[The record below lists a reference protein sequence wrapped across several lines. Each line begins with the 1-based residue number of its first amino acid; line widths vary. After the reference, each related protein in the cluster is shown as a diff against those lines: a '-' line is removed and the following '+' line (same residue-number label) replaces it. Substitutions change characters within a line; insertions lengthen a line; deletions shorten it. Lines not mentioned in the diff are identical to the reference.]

1 MTQEITRRL
10 ITAMVEDVIAE
21 TQTRLAQLTP
31 ASSDDIRRAGR
42 ATAAFSPAMAEAD
55 RAIKRFLFASVYRA
69 DAVMEVMRA
78 AEQTVEDL

>member
-1 MTQEITRRL
+1 
-10 ITAMVEDVIAE
+10 MVEDVIAE

-55 RAIKRFLFASVYRA
+55 RV
-69 DAVMEVMRA
+69 RA
-78 AEQTVEDL
+78 AIDSLILAGAVYQGRLEPPKGQVIEDWEDRVQTLF